1 VVIQFLRRLLRLLP
15 GKLLII
21 WDNVSTHHSQD
32 MQDVLVLPEI
42 QARLQTLYLPSY
54 APELN
59 PIELV
64 WRYLKYVLLKNRV
77 VRTLH
82 ELKIALRRAIR
93 RLRRQPHLLRQFVR
107 HAKIMTLFH
116 PQSGQVRVKGT
127 ASTTNLIL
135 HPWLKHEL
143 EMILAQLPKKEALAD
158 PVENRAE
165 WLPWQVGLHTKITL
179 PQELPRLRM
188 LLILDNLSGHK
199 SVDLVLWLFAHGI
212 MPLYTPLGGSWLNM
226 TESVQRIL
234 KKRALEGSYP
244 RTQAQIMA
252 WFETV
257 ARHWNADPT
266 PFIWGGKRQTRRQRA
281 RQRRLHRLGGSGAYT
296 RRPVRRKWQVA

>member
-1 VVIQFLRRLLRLLP
+1 MARRK
-15 GKLLII
+15 KLIEQAYREGEALGLAV
-21 WDNVSTHHSQD
+21 WGEDEAGPYQTKPYAGHSWCLEGHPQHY
-32 MQDVLVLPEI
+32 PHEY
-42 QARLQTLYLPSY
+42 ARTG
-54 APELN
+54 
-59 PIELV
+59 
-64 WRYLKYVLLKNRV
+64 
-77 VRTLH
+77 T
-82 ELKIALRRAIR
+82 
-93 RLRRQPHLLRQFVR
+93 
-107 HAKIMTLFH
+107 AKIMTLFH

-252 WFETV
+252 WFENV
-257 ARHWNADPT
+257 ACHWNTDPT

-296 RRPVRRKWQVA
+296 RRPVRRKWQAA